1 MGLLGNKGNLANYSE
16 NGLNILWNVYC
27 HVTKQ
32 FCSHLWE
39 INKSLSE
46 KYFSNFEF
54 LHVQTTKSKLNFLSI
69 VVVFFRFFVF
79 FSRKFHH
86 VLDKWYSPLWISE
99 FMTFQ
104 GNSFT
109 PSCNIDKKV
118 QYKAGKSI
126 FQHWT
131 TFLRPLAWCK
141 PGMMQASYRLIIMRS
156 S

>member
-1 MGLLGNKGNLANYSE
+1 MINLKWRFCK
-16 NGLNILWNVYC
+16 ILWPSQNIW
-27 HVTKQ
+27 T
-32 FCSHLWE
+32 LWE
-39 INKSLSE
+39 INEFLSE
-46 KYFSNFEF
+46 KYFSKFEF
-54 LHVQTTKSKLNFLSI
+54 LHVQTTESELNFLSI
-69 VVVFFRFFVF
+69 VVGFFFLFLGFF

-141 PGMMQASYRLIIMRS
+141 PGMMQASYKGNNNCT
-156 S
+156 

>member
-1 MGLLGNKGNLANYSE
+1 MESL
-16 NGLNILWNVYC
+16 YC

-39 INKSLSE
+39 INKFLSE
-46 KYFSNFEF
+46 KHFSFQFWF
-54 LHVQTTKSKLNFLSI
+54 LHVQTTESELNFLSI
-69 VVVFFRFFVF
+69 VVDFFFLLFLVFF

-141 PGMMQASYRLIIMRS
+141 PGMMQASYKGNNNCT
-156 S
+156 

>member
-1 MGLLGNKGNLANYSE
+1 MGLWGNKGNLANSE

-39 INKSLSE
+39 INEFLSE
-46 KYFSNFEF
+46 KYFSKFEF
-54 LHVQTTKSKLNFLSI
+54 LHVQTSTEFELNFLSI
-69 VVVFFRFFVF
+69 VVGFFFSFSFF

-109 PSCNIDKKV
+109 PFCNIDKKV

-131 TFLRPLAWCK
+131 TFLRPLAWCNA
-141 PGMMQASYRLIIMRS
+141 GMLQASYKGNNNCT
-156 S
+156 

>member
-1 MGLLGNKGNLANYSE
+1 MKISQNFVAFSEYMYFMRNKRVFVRKIFFKIRISSCADYWIWVKL
-16 NGLNILWNVYC
+16 
-27 HVTKQ
+27 
-32 FCSHLWE
+32 F
-39 INKSLSE
+39 INCR
-46 KYFSNFEF
+46 
-54 LHVQTTKSKLNFLSI
+54 
-69 VVVFFRFFVF
+69 RFFFSSSF
-79 FSRKFHH
+79 FFPRKFHH

-141 PGMMQASYRLIIMRS
+141 PGMMQASYKGNNNCT
-156 S
+156 